1 MSIEATAAGS
11 NEPRRDKSS
20 ERGGLFTMYK
30 PGQGYWTRLG
40 TALGAGAVILFIA
53 YFVYQQIVV
62 IPFFASVPGGE
73 SRTTRRF
80 VATGLVVGLLA
91 LLVQWIMNGPK
102 RAQFLIDTD
111 SEMKKVNWSTWPE
124 LVGSTRVVIFFMLL
138 TALFLFIFDTQF
150 HAFFYGLGVW
160 LISFPA
166 SAGLITGFLLGGVLL
181 AIGVGLL
188 RGRDESKASRM
199 GVIVT
204 AIGAAVLVAWIIYMF
219 SHAAPAPAAI
229 AVP

>member
-20 ERGGLFTMYK
+20 ERGGLFSMYK

-40 TALGAGAVILFIA
+40 TALGAGAVILFVA
-53 YFVYQQIVV
+53 YFVYQQSIVL
-62 IPFFASVPGGE
+62 PFLKSSP
-73 SRTTRRF
+73 SRF
-80 VATGLVVGLLA
+80 VAAGVVVALLA

-111 SEMKKVNWSTWPE
+111 SEMKKVNWSSWPE
-124 LVGSTRVVIFFMLL
+124 LIGSTRVVIFFMLL
-138 TALFLFIFDTQF
+138 TALTLFVFDTQF
-150 HAFFYGLGVW
+150 HALFYGLGVW

-166 SAGLITGFLLGGVLL
+166 SAGLITGFLLSGVLL

-188 RGRDESKASRM
+188 RGRDESKASRA

-204 AIGAAVLVAWIIYMF
+204 AIGAAIFVAWIVFLVYPR
-219 SHAAPAPAAI
+219 HAAPV
-229 AVP
+229 AVTVP